1 VWPPGASPWPPS
13 HSATPRLASPFDDE
27 VARFFATTAACILVT
42 AVGVPAYRNT
52 QGGLPGPAHEL
63 AGYDRLMQQLTL
75 QLNRPGRR

>member
-1 VWPPGASPWPPS
+1 MADEPVPLIAE
-13 HSATPRLASPFDDE
+13 LARSN
-27 VARFFATTAACILVT
+27 ILVT

-52 QGGLPGPAHEL
+52 PGGLPGQAHEL